1 MIRDS
6 CPVQFTKWICRDD
19 DSVFMGAQNKIR
31 INRHRGIEYDESRRG
46 RLFEVV
52 DSMLDGNEK
61 LELNGTY
68 RIATDRETLL

>member
-1 MIRDS
+1 
-6 CPVQFTKWICRDD
+6 
-19 DSVFMGAQNKIR
+19 MGAQNKIR

-61 LELNGTY
+61 LELDGTY